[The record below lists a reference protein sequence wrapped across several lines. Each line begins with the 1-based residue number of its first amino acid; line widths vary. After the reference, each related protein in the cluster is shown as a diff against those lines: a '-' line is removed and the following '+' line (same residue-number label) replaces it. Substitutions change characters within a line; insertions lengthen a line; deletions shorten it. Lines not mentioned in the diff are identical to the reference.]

1 MWFTLGF
8 WNHTILNWNRGFW
21 AEHRCWDSSGHPTA
35 PSFWNIQKQL
45 TQEPYPTTLLY
56 TVYLFIT
63 VNTSLFTHCYLIVT
77 HLFFFPKRH
86 LFNKNRNINIKTQR
100 YISITFTPAGQRQT
114 QGSQPLHPMMKKKTF
129 GASFPVMSSSVKSPG
144 PVPSV
149 TLNLSIHQEW

>member
-86 LFNKNRNINIKTQR
+86 LFNKTATSTSKHKGTYPSHSHRPANGKHRGRNL
-100 YISITFTPAGQRQT
+100 YIQWW
-114 QGSQPLHPMMKKKTF
+114 KKTF